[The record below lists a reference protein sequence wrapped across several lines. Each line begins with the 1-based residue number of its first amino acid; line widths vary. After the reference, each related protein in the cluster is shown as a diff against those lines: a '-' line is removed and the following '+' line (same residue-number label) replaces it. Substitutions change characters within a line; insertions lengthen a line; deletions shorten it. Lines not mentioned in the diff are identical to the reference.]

1 MIIRDIL
8 VPYDGS
14 PLSKKA
20 LELGKEIARNFNA
33 NLELLMVIP
42 MFYPMS
48 EPSIYSGATMTG
60 YGNVIKEL
68 KAKGEIEIK
77 KVTAKCREEGVKA
90 FYKVVEGDVS
100 YTILKYAKKN
110 KTNLIVMGSRRM
122 RGLSAIKRLGSTA
135 RFISEHATCPVTIVH

>member
-1 MIIRDIL
+1 MIIHDIL

-60 YGNVIKEL
+60 YGNIIKEL

-77 KVTAKCREEGVKA
+77 KVTAKCREQGVKA

>member
-1 MIIRDIL
+1 MIIRNIL
-8 VPYDGS
+8 IPYEGS
-14 PLSKKA
+14 SLSKKA

-48 EPSIYSGATMTG
+48 EPSIYTGATMAG
-60 YGNVIKEL
+60 YGKIIKEL
-68 KAKGEIEIK
+68 KTKGEIEIK
-77 KVTAKCREEGVKA
+77 KVTEKCREEGVKA

-110 KTNLIVMGSRRM
+110 KTNLIIMGSRRM
-122 RGLSAIKRLGSTA
+122 EGLAALKRLGSTA